1 MIDLHPEVITALQ
14 TTCSLVYRFYPN
26 SFTNTPML
34 SFYQNGNS
42 SEDNSDLL
50 TKVAFQVDVWT
61 KTIAE
66 LDSLVKNVDG
76 AMRGLGFRR
85 SLSQEIPDPSGLRRQ
100 TMRFEGT
107 FNAIDGNLYSR

>member
-14 TTCSLVYRFYPN
+14 TTCSSVYRFYPN

-61 KTIAE
+61 KTIA
-66 LDSLVKNVDG
+66 
-76 AMRGLGFRR
+76 
-85 SLSQEIPDPSGLRRQ
+85 LSQEIPDPSGLRRQ